1 VAPARECRG
10 FTFPGGDGAG
20 HGLAK
25 GDRAIGLALGPGGLA
40 RPPRRARPSHI
51 RGDAESA
58 EFDGGAC
65 VAGKARLSRRRGK

>member
-25 GDRAIGLALGPGGLA
+25 GDRAIG
-40 RPPRRARPSHI
+40 RDQRRARPSHI